1 MAVVRVP
8 RQEAAAGIWCGI
20 RAMIRFNE
28 DRAEQQR
35 EALKEQRE
43 ADERHHA
50 EAMQAIADQRRALEA
65 LIADLERQGAAFEE
79 LVRHTVPR
87 PPGPAE

>member
-1 MAVVRVP
+1 MP
-8 RQEAAAGIWCGI
+8 RQEATAGIRYGI
-20 RAMIRFNE
+20 RAMIRSNE

-43 ADERHHA
+43 ADERRHA
-50 EAMQAIADQRRALEA
+50 EAMQAVADQRRALEA
-65 LIADLERQGAAFEE
+65 LIAGLERQGAVLEE
-79 LVRHTVPR
+79 LVRHTAPR